1 MDIAGGVALGE
12 IPAIVGAGQRRLDRP
27 HLLRRHG
34 TPLQP
39 ALCQQRGDA
48 AGMLEAG
55 LVAVD
60 MENAFFLQI
69 EIDAFLRR
77 PGEQVFTGRDGE
89 PRGLDGVA
97 AVVGDGGDEFGEP
110 RQLVPA
116 RAGIDQ
122 QRGVAAQHPLEALDD
137 GGPVGPDLG
146 VGGGQ
151 LAAVGERG
159 FHGGIAMPFEQRNGE
174 SAPGERVGS
183 GDTGDA
189 TADDGDCL
197 HDLAV
202 QKRRDWSP
210 HATCVADAP
219 SVPDLRD
226 SRLSPVVPGGTGG
239 GGRLLLRYAG

>member
-1 MDIAGGVALGE
+1 MDVAGRIAFGE
-12 IPAIVGAGQRRLDRP
+12 IAAVVGAGQRRLDRA
-27 HLLRRHG
+27 HFRRRHRAA
-34 TPLQP
+34 LQA
-39 ALCQQRGDA
+39 ALCQQRRNA
-48 AGMLEAG
+48 ARVLEAR

-60 MENAFFLQI
+60 MQDAFALVV
-69 EIDAFLRR
+69 EADAFLRR
-77 PGEQVFTGRDGE
+77 PREQVLARRDGQA
-89 PRGLDGVA
+89 RGLDGVA
-97 AVVGDGGDEFGEP
+97 AVMRDRGDELGEP
-110 RQLVPA
+110 AQLVPA
-116 RAGIDQ
+116 RARVDQ
-122 QRGVAAQHPLEALDD
+122 QRRIAAQHPFQALDD

-151 LAAVGERG
+151 LPAVGERG
-159 FHGGIAMPFEQRNGE
+159 FHRGVAVALEQGDGE